1 MIKSGMSMMSPFPGS
16 SHSTRTDFIK
26 SQIVAAIVGTLFV
39 VFLIIFS
46 DIIYPFIPRLRF
58 SSYYYI
64 RLWPVAA
71 FPMFFGYVFGPITGF
86 TVGFL
91 GVIITRRGLP
101 LSVMLSPG
109 LEGLLMGLAARALP
123 ERKKREIAGLLL
135 CALLAVLSSFITQIF
150 AILIDSI
157 TGDAFPPEI
166 YMWFSM
172 SDAINGAIFTP
183 LITFGYHQIRR
194 VVTMEESKGET
205 ASFPGFA
212 SPLEIK
218 EHKNQTQMSQSFK
231 MPTPLPPPPPV
242 TVSANL
248 NSELIQAV
256 EKGDIVKVRSLL
268 EKGTNAN
275 AKDSRGATPLHK
287 AASQGNVHIAQ
298 LLIKHG
304 ADVNARNEHG
314 ASPLHY
320 SKNGEVAELLIKHGA
335 VVDARDSDGWTPLH
349 YVAEKGYLDVA
360 KVLISHGASINA
372 KTYLGLTPLHLAAEK
387 GNIEVI
393 TFLITH
399 GADVN
404 SRDAQGDTPLHLS
417 VLSGQTDV
425 VKLLL
430 ENGANPNIRGIND
443 RTPLELAREM
453 GYQHIVRALE
463 EYLSATSLAIIG
475 VEHEKLFFD
484 EWGKIILKV
493 RGSGKAIIK
502 IEGDVVFQ
510 APNYVDLSSET
521 TIDIPV
527 KPKSIGEVP
536 VTVTIESYGRKDSKL
551 VILRVGTRVE
561 LLLRWIV
568 GRPVQMVLPS
578 LNIKRL
584 EKRIRFGGY
593 ECRGYL
599 STGGFATVVVC
610 MDDLGISHAVKM
622 PNQVFLELLAS
633 ETPTKIEIDLKPFLR
648 EVDVLRN
655 TSMHPCIV
663 HFERFLDSPPA
674 LVFELCRCSLR
685 DVLKQGGLGSVK
697 AAEVIVQ
704 IADALVFL
712 HSKGYIHGDIKPE
725 NILFTSD
732 GVPKLSD
739 FNTAKA
745 ISAISRTKPGFTPGY
760 AAPEQIRG
768 GKLSEKT
775 DSWALG
781 LVLYEAIFGEP
792 LMPMD
797 EVGYEEALV
806 KLERGEITLKTTGA
820 REIDELVKSC
830 LSINPNERP
839 SAQQIRD
846 TLANYLAKQLFAY
859 NEPT

>member
-1 MIKSGMSMMSPFPGS
+1 MPLFADLNKMLARARGVM
-16 SHSTRTDFIK
+16 
-26 SQIVAAIVGTLFV
+26 VGTLFV

-64 RLWPVAA
+64 SLWPVAA

-101 LSVMLSPG
+101 LGVGLSLG

-123 ERKKREIAGLLL
+123 ERKKRETAGLLL

-150 AILIDSI
+150 AFLIDSI

-166 YMWFSM
+166 YMWLSM

-183 LITFGYHQIRR
+183 LITFGYYRIKH
-194 VVTMEESKGET
+194 VMTMKESKDET

-218 EHKNQTQMSQSFK
+218 EYKNQTQMRQSFK

-256 EKGDIVKVRSLL
+256 EKGDIVKVRYLL
-268 EKGTNAN
+268 EKGANAN
-275 AKDSRGATPLHK
+275 ARDSRGATALHK

-298 LLIKHG
+298 LLIEHG
-304 ADVNARNEHG
+304 ADVNSRNEYG
-314 ASPLHY
+314 ATPLHY

-335 VVDARDSDGWTPLH
+335 DVDARDSDGWTPLH

-360 KVLISHGASINA
+360 KVLILHGASINA
-372 KTYLGLTPLHLAAEK
+372 KTFLGLTPLHLAAEK

-393 TFLITH
+393 KFLITH

-417 VLSGQTDV
+417 VLSGLTDV

-430 ENGANPNIRGIND
+430 ENGADPNIRGINN

-453 GYQHIVRALE
+453 GYQDIVRVLE
-463 EYLSATSLAIIG
+463 EYLSAMSLAIVG
-475 VEHEKLFFD
+475 VEHGELFLD

-493 RGSGKAIIK
+493 KGAGKASVK
-502 IEGDVVFQ
+502 VEGDVLFQ
-510 APNYVDLSSET
+510 SPLSVDLSGET
-521 TIDIPV
+521 LIEVPI
-527 KPKSIGEVP
+527 KPRATGEIP
-536 VTVTIESYGRKDSKL
+536 VTVTVESHGKKESKL
-551 VILRVGTRVE
+551 VTLRVRTRVE
-561 LLLRWIV
+561 FLLDWLL
-568 GRPVQMVLPS
+568 GRPVQLGLPS
-578 LNIKRL
+578 PGIKRL
-584 EKRIRFGGY
+584 EKTIRLGDL

-599 STGGFATVVVC
+599 STGGFATVLVC
-610 MDDLGISHAVKM
+610 VDGLGISHAVKI
-622 PNQVFLELLAS
+622 PSQVFLELLAS
-633 ETPTKIEIDLKPFLR
+633 GTPTRIEIDLKPFLR

-655 TSMHPCIV
+655 ASMHPCIV
-663 HFERFLDSPPA
+663 RFERFLDSQLA

-685 DVLKQGGLGSVK
+685 DVLRQGGLGPVK
-697 AAEVIVQ
+697 AAEILVQ
-704 IADALVFL
+704 IADALAFL
-712 HSKGYIHGDIKPE
+712 HSKGYVHGDVKPE
-725 NILFTSD
+725 NILFSFE

-745 ISAISRTKPGFTPGY
+745 LATVSKRTPGYTPGY
-760 AAPEQIRG
+760 AAPEQLKG
-768 GKLSEKT
+768 EKQT
-775 DSWALG
+775 EKADSWALG
-781 LVLYEAIFGEP
+781 LVLYETITGKP
-792 LMPMD
+792 LLPLD
-797 EVGYEEALV
+797 ELEYKEAV
-806 KLERGEITLKTTGA
+806 AKLEKGMLTIGSTGVK
-820 REIDELVKSC
+820 EIDELVRLC
-830 LSINPNERP
+830 LRINPAERP
-839 SAQQIRD
+839 SALQIRD
-846 TLANYLAKQLFAY
+846 ALAKYLLSQKISSVTKY
-859 NEPT
+859 